1 MATDN
6 FLVKMGQR
14 IAQRRKELRFTQ
26 EQLAEKMGVSLQ
38 TISCIELGKKAIRP
52 ENLTNLCLHLEI
64 TADYILCGKR
74 TEAQMGETIAKLSEL
89 TAEEFSHL
97 AGICQKQDGPV
108 NETAFRDCV
117 KIILGQQARQNVS
130 SDDALLALQKKLK
143 ESKGTKG

>member
-89 TAEEFSHL
+89 TAEEFH
-97 AGICQKQDGPV
+97 V
-108 NETAFRDCV
+108 V
-117 KIILGQQARQNVS
+117 KDLI
-130 SDDALLALQKKLK
+130 DLLY
-143 ESKGTKG
+143 SRR